1 MRKIQQFNF
10 NTNGRPT
17 GECQVYGRTWK
28 EAFEALGSNGVRGS
42 FHHFRNYA
50 SQGHAIIG
58 KGLSGNCSVY
68 LGATVTMEE
77 VEQNF
82 PKA

>member
-10 NTNGRPT
+10 NTNGRPN
-17 GECQVYGRTWK
+17 GDVQIYARTWK
-28 EAFEALGSNGVRGS
+28 EAFEALQADGVRGS

-50 SQGHAIIG
+50 GQGHAIIG
-58 KGLSGNCSVY
+58 RDNTRVILAAS
-68 LGATVTMEE
+68 VTMEE